1 MERGKVMMALAE
13 QLIMEG
19 MEKSKLEVA
28 KNLLELRIEL
38 DKIVKA
44 TGLPEDKETDEL
56 RVWC

>member
-1 MERGKVMMALAE
+1 
-13 QLIMEG
+13 

-44 TGLPEDKETDEL
+44 TGLPEDEIRKL
-56 RVWC
+56 MN